1 MITLEKIR
9 NRSGLLLFVIGFALL
24 AFILTDLLSSQ
35 NGGSAPTDMVV
46 GTVADEEI
54 DFQSFEQ
61 RVQQTFETQKLS
73 NPNIDI
79 AQIRNSVWNQVV
91 RETIYNSQF
100 SDLGLEVSAAEI
112 FEMVQGENPY
122 ETVKQAFSDPQTG
135 QFDRSRLLQFL
146 KEDINNDETG
156 QAKSQWLN
164 FEKAIRNERQ
174 NNKYNAMVSKG
185 LFVSDWK
192 AKSDKDSQSEIRN
205 ASYVQIPFTT
215 IPDSLVDLSDDDL
228 KSYIRENSEEYQ
240 QDASREIEY
249 VVFNVAPSQ
258 EDRDDAYNWIEDIK
272 TDFANSDDDEQFTR
286 KNSDVF
292 NRVLYVSESD
302 LQDNVKS
309 LTTAEKGTVA
319 GPFTQSSSLLR
330 LAKLVDVS
338 SRPDSVEARHILIS
352 GANAE
357 ERIDSIKSLIKSGQ
371 SFADLATEFSEDR
384 GSAANGGDL
393 EWFAEGVMV
402 AEFNEACFSANKGD
416 LTVVNSQFGTHLI
429 EVTDQSSKSKKY
441 KVAYL
446 DRMVEYSNATY
457 QKAFA
462 SAGKFAAENSN
473 YDEFNESAS
482 NQNLTKRLAD
492 GLLANTINIPGLE
505 SPRELVKWA
514 YDAKIGDV
522 SDVFEFNNKI
532 VVASLI
538 SIKDEGLVDLE
549 DVRSSVEPIVLNA
562 KKAEMLLEDLS
573 QYSTLQKIE
582 SNYGVTTKSAEGLLF
597 SNTQVPTLGNEPGFI
612 GAVFALA
619 EGETSDAFTTS
630 RGVCMVNVD
639 KVISSP
645 SSSDF
650 SGAKNSLISN
660 LQSRSSFQVYQA
672 LLELADVQD
681 NRANFY

>member
-35 NGGSAPTDMVV
+35 NGGSAPTDLVV
-46 GTVADEEI
+46 GVVANEDI

-61 RVQQTFETQKLS
+61 RVQQTFETQKQS

-79 AQIRNSVWNQVV
+79 AQVRNSVWTQMV
-91 RETIYNSQF
+91 RETVFKGQYSN
-100 SDLGLEVSAAEI
+100 LGLEVSASEI

-122 ETVKQAFSDPQTG
+122 ETVKQAFSNPETG
-135 QFDRSRLLQFL
+135 QFDRARLLQFL

-164 FEKAIRNERQ
+164 FERAIRNERQ

-185 LFVSDWK
+185 LFVSDWQ
-192 AKSDKDSQSEIRN
+192 AKSDKEFQSELRN
-205 ASYVQIPFTT
+205 VSYVQIPFST
-215 IPDSLVDLSDDDL
+215 IPDSLIDISDSDLRAYIKNNSDD
-228 KSYIRENSEEYQ
+228 YQ

-249 VVFNVAPSQ
+249 VVFSVSPSQ
-258 EDRDDAYNWIEDIK
+258 EDRNDALNWIADIK
-272 TDFANSDDDEQFTR
+272 SDFAKSDDDEQFTR

-302 LQDNVKS
+302 LQDNVKT
-309 LTTAEKGTVA
+309 LVGAEAGTVV
-319 GPFTQSSSLLR
+319 GPITQSNNLLR

-338 SRPDSVEARHILIS
+338 NRPDSVEARHILIS
-352 GANAE
+352 GATAE
-357 ERIDSIKSLIKSGQ
+357 ARIDSIKSLIESGQ
-371 SFADLATEFSEDR
+371 SFSDLAQEFSEDR

-393 EWFAEGVMV
+393 EWFSEGVMV
-402 AEFNEACFSANKGD
+402 SEFNDACFSADKGD
-416 LTVVNSQFGTHLI
+416 LVVVNSQFGTHLI
-429 EVTDQSSKSKKY
+429 EITDQSSKSKKY
-441 KVAYL
+441 KVAYI
-446 DRMVEYSNATY
+446 DRRVEYSNTTY

-462 SAGKFAAENSN
+462 SAGKFAAETND
-473 YDEFNESAS
+473 YDQFNEAVS

-514 YDAKIGDV
+514 YEAKIGDV

-532 VVASLI
+532 VVACLT
-538 SIKDEGLVDLE
+538 SIKDEGLVDLD
-549 DVRSSVEPIVLNA
+549 DVRSTVQPIVMNN
-562 KKAEMLLEDLS
+562 KKSEMLLEELS
-573 QYSTLQKIE
+573 QYSSLEEVE
-582 SNYGVTTKSAEGLLF
+582 SNYGVSKNNAEGLLF
-597 SNTQVPTLGNEPGFI
+597 SSTQVPSLGNEPGFVGSAFAI
-612 GAVFALA
+612 G
-619 EGETSDAFTTS
+619 EGETSDAFAIS
-630 RGVCMVNVD
+630 RGVCMVRVN

-645 SSSDF
+645 SSTEFLGTKS
-650 SGAKNSLISN
+650 SLISA

-681 NRANFY
+681 NRADFY

>member
-185 LFVSDWK
+185 LFVSDWQ

-228 KSYIRENSEEYQ
+228 RSYIRENSEEYQ
-240 QDASREIEY
+240 QDASRE
-249 VVFNVAPSQ
+249 
-258 EDRDDAYNWIEDIK
+258 
-272 TDFANSDDDEQFTR
+272 
-286 KNSDVF
+286 
-292 NRVLYVSESD
+292 SE
-302 LQDNVKS
+302 
-309 LTTAEKGTVA
+309 
-319 GPFTQSSSLLR
+319 
-330 LAKLVDVS
+330 
-338 SRPDSVEARHILIS
+338 
-352 GANAE
+352 
-357 ERIDSIKSLIKSGQ
+357 
-371 SFADLATEFSEDR
+371 
-384 GSAANGGDL
+384 
-393 EWFAEGVMV
+393 
-402 AEFNEACFSANKGD
+402 
-416 LTVVNSQFGTHLI
+416 
-429 EVTDQSSKSKKY
+429 
-441 KVAYL
+441 
-446 DRMVEYSNATY
+446 
-457 QKAFA
+457 
-462 SAGKFAAENSN
+462 
-473 YDEFNESAS
+473 
-482 NQNLTKRLAD
+482 
-492 GLLANTINIPGLE
+492 
-505 SPRELVKWA
+505 
-514 YDAKIGDV
+514 
-522 SDVFEFNNKI
+522 
-532 VVASLI
+532 
-538 SIKDEGLVDLE
+538 
-549 DVRSSVEPIVLNA
+549 
-562 KKAEMLLEDLS
+562 
-573 QYSTLQKIE
+573 
-582 SNYGVTTKSAEGLLF
+582 
-597 SNTQVPTLGNEPGFI
+597 
-612 GAVFALA
+612 
-619 EGETSDAFTTS
+619 
-630 RGVCMVNVD
+630 
-639 KVISSP
+639 
-645 SSSDF
+645 
-650 SGAKNSLISN
+650 
-660 LQSRSSFQVYQA
+660 
-672 LLELADVQD
+672 
-681 NRANFY
+681 